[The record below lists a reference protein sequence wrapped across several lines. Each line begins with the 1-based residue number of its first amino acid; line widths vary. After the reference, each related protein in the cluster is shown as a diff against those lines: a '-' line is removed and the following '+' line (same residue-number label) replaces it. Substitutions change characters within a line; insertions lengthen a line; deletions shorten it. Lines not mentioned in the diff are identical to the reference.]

1 MMPLSIR
8 GRSFFELILNALAQI
23 ACLRLRSRHDAAP
36 IRVIGFFLVEPN
48 VLAQVACLRLRSLV
62 EASSRGHEASLK
74 TKLDANCLWTQST
87 ACLRLRSLVEAL
99 RRGHRAGL
107 KTKLGA
113 NCLWIQFTGQQ
124 GAGSACAFCFA
135 GLFSLEKR
143 DMNIL

>member
-1 MMPLSIR
+1 MMPPPIR
-8 GRSFFELILNALAQI
+8 ERSFFESILNALAQV
-23 ACLRLRSRHDAAP
+23 ACLWLHSRHDAAP
-36 IRVIGFFLVEPN
+36 IRVISFFLVEPN
-48 VLAQVACLRLRSLV
+48 VLAQVACLRLRYLV

-124 GAGSACAFCFA
+124 GAGSAWAFWFA
-135 GLFSLEKR
+135 ASSDWEKG
-143 DMNIL
+143 I